1 MKKRTLIGP
10 FKQIIPMTGINL
22 KGAISDHELEII
34 EDGGILIEDNL
45 ILATGNFEDLKIAYP
60 EAEIHPLKGNHVCV
74 PGFVDAHTH
83 ICFGGSRAKD
93 YAMRNAG
100 KSYLEIAH
108 AGGGIWDTVTQ
119 TRKSSLEE
127 LTKSTIKRANRHLKN
142 GTTTLEVK
150 SGYGLTVAEELKM
163 LRAIKNA
170 DNEALPELISTC
182 LAAHML
188 PKDFDGS
195 EIEYLKMISEELFP
209 ILKEENLTHR
219 IDAFIEQSAFSADD
233 IQAYFSKASEMN
245 FDIAVHADQF
255 SAGGS
260 KVAVEFNAISADHLE
275 ASGDTEIALLAQSD
289 TISVALPGA
298 SIGLG
303 CDFTPARKLLDA
315 GAALAIASDH
325 NPGSAPM
332 GDLLTQASILGTFQK
347 LTNAEVL
354 AGITF
359 RAAAALKLEDR
370 GKLEAGLL
378 ADLAVFHS
386 DNYQDI
392 LYNQGNLK
400 PCMVWK
406 NGTLVFDRHK

>member
-1 MKKRTLIGP
+1 MKNRTLIGP

-45 ILATGNFEDLKIAYP
+45 ILATGNFEDLKLAYP
-60 EAEIHPLKGNHVCV
+60 EAEIHLLKGNHVCV

-150 SGYGLTVAEELKM
+150 SGYGLTVSEELKM
-163 LRAIKNA
+163 LRAIKKANK
-170 DNEALPELISTC
+170 EALPELISTC

-188 PKDFDGS
+188 PKDFEGTKK
-195 EIEYLKMISEELFP
+195 EYLKMISKELFP

-245 FDIAVHADQF
+245 FDITVHADQF

-275 ASGDTEIALLAQSD
+275 ASGDTEIGLLAQSD

-392 LYNQGNLK
+392 LYFQGNLK